1 MHILAQF
8 PWLFLFSL
16 FLFIFR
22 PPKASL
28 GAISV
33 SLGAAGN
40 ILPPTVPMKEI
51 LIAPLEL
58 HSLFPSSPMW
68 GPRWPPRAWKLPGL
82 GATWVSRQGTTDPS
96 SQQVLWRWCSALRC
110 CLCGSAIAGDR
121 LVSSPVLRPTLTI
134 ALCLWWSAIFSNPKV
149 RQPVTDGPRLWSL
162 HRRTSFAPLIWLSL
176 SICTRREQDLTVRAR
191 QGSTVWLYEP
201 TTRVCVAI

>member
-40 ILPPTVPMKEI
+40 ILPPTVPMKGI

-110 CLCGSAIAGDR
+110 CLLPNTLWVGYCRGQTGFFSCAPTNADHR
-121 LVSSPVLRPTLTI
+121 ALPVVEPNLLQPKSQAACYRWPKTLVPAPSHVLCSPHL
-134 ALCLWWSAIFSNPKV
+134 AQS
-149 RQPVTDGPRLWSL
+149 QYL
-162 HRRTSFAPLIWLSL
+162 HP
-176 SICTRREQDLTVRAR
+176 QRAR
-191 QGSTVWLYEP
+191 SDCASPSGEHCL
-201 TTRVCVAI
+201 AI